1 MSDPIRLLCILHTAQ
16 PSGAELSAIRLL
28 AALRR
33 TGVDARALTLADG
46 PVVDMFAQRGIPVTV
61 RPVDSRA
68 TRIGGGPAALVRGAR
83 QLIGAGWRIG
93 GELAGT
99 QPTEHRPQV
108 LLAES
113 TKALLLGA
121 LIAARCRIPLVWR
134 VHDRVSA
141 DYFGLP
147 VSMAVRLF
155 GALVADGF
163 LANSRS
169 TARTL
174 WTLGKPLAVCSPGV
188 EPSAANRDQA
198 EPGEVVLGMAGRITE
213 WKGQDV
219 LLDALAVMRNRPRVR
234 FFGAALFG
242 EDAYRDRLLDQVDRL
257 GLADRV
263 TFTGH
268 VDDPLAALGECDIA
282 VHCSR
287 QAEPFGQVIVEAMS
301 VGAVPVATAPGGP
314 SEIITSWRDGVL
326 LDPEDPPHLG
336 RTLDRLIED
345 RPLRTRLADAARS
358 RARDFSVDA
367 GARVARTLLQQV
379 IGGRR

>member
-33 TGVDARALTLADG
+33 TDVDARALTLADG
-46 PVVDMFAQRGIPVTV
+46 PVVELLTQRGIPVTV
-61 RPVDSRA
+61 RPVNTRA
-68 TRIGGGPAALVRGAR
+68 TRIGGGPRALARGVR
-83 QLIGAGWRIG
+83 QLIAAGWRIG
-93 GELAGT
+93 GELAGEQT
-99 QPTEHRPQV
+99 DARVQV
-108 LLAES
+108 LMAES

-121 LIAARCRIPLVWR
+121 LITARCRIPLVWR

-147 VSMAVRLF
+147 VSVAVRLF

-169 TARTL
+169 TAQTL

-188 EPSAANRDQA
+188 EAGSAHREQA
-198 EPGEVVLGMAGRITE
+198 EPDAVVLGMAGRITE

-219 LLDALAVMRNRPRVR
+219 LLDALAGMRNRPRVR

-242 EDAYRDRLLDQVDRL
+242 EDAYRDRLLAQVDRL

-268 VDDPLAALGECDIA
+268 VDDPLTALSGCDIA

-314 SEIITSWRDGVL
+314 SEIITGWRDGVL
-326 LDPEDPPHLG
+326 LDPEDPPQLG

-345 RPLRTRLADAARS
+345 RPLRTRLADAARR
-358 RARDFSVDA
+358 RAGDFSVDA
-367 GARVARTLLQQV
+367 SARIARTLLQQV